1 MVHATNLPALPPG
14 RAMPP
19 HPPDTIMRA
28 VNHFLKK
35 SAPDASIAS
44 VVQVHP
50 HKFHARFSAT
60 GRTYHYRMHV
70 SPTPPS
76 IFEQGRVWHV
86 AAGNGTGVLGMG
98 GAGYRGAG
106 SGGGGAGVGDGDGD
120 NGGGAGAGAG
130 AGDGDGD
137 NGDGAGG
144 DGAGGLD
151 IDAMRD
157 AASRLLGTH
166 DFSSFRANGCQATSP
181 VRAVQVEVSSHPYS
195 F

>member
-106 SGGGGAGVGDGDGD
+106 SGGG
-120 NGGGAGAGAG
+120 
-130 AGDGDGD
+130 DGDGD